1 MKPYSQMMN
10 ELDEADGADEQE
22 AIIDVVLERL
32 MADGDPEAAAVID
45 FLLYQMESQA
55 REAERLSSQ

>member
-55 REAERLSSQ
+55 RELERMSS

>member
-55 REAERLSSQ
+55 RELERLSS

>member
-10 ELDEADGADEQE
+10 ELDEADDDYQLEE
-22 AIIDVVLERL
+22 IIDVVLERL